1 MYERTAKAI
10 VDEALKTFP
19 CVLISGARQV
29 GKSTLALNLDMNYVV
44 FDDLT
49 QREAA
54 LNDPVGY
61 IQNLSKP
68 ICIDEIQKVPQVL
81 EAIKLYIDKHR
92 INGNFLL
99 MGSANI
105 LDMKKTK
112 ESLAGR
118 IIEIKLW
125 PLSQKE
131 INRKPNENIIDM
143 LFTKDIKDLKVPK
156 ISNDKMYQAI
166 IDGGYPEIQKIKSD
180 RAKALWFS
188 SYISSYVERDIRDI
202 GELRDIASFIRF
214 YNIITPKSGSLL
226 NKSQLAN
233 DASISEATLNNYLSM
248 LNMIYQISLLEP
260 YSSNISKRFIKTPKL
275 YLNDSGILSHILNI
289 TTVDELLK
297 SPKKGE
303 VIETFVFSELIK
315 HISYSQTMPKL
326 YHYRTNDKKEIDFI
340 AEKGDKIIAIEVK
353 SSISI
358 KQDSFKHIIDL
369 QNKTKDKEVVGIVLY
384 MGNDIVWFGDEKNKR
399 YALPMRVFF

>member
-10 VDEALKTFP
+10 IDEALRTFP

-99 MGSANI
+99 TGSANI

-131 INRKPNENIIDM
+131 INHKPNDNIIDM
-143 LFTKDIKDLKVPK
+143 LFTKDIKDLKPPK

-188 SYISSYVERDIRDI
+188 SYISSYVERDVRDI

-214 YNIITPKSGSLL
+214 YNIITPRSGSLL

-353 SSISI
+353 SSLSI

-399 YALPMRVFF
+399 YALPMGVFF

>member
-54 LNDPVGY
+54 FNDPVGY

-99 MGSANI
+99 TGSANI

-131 INRKPNENIIDM
+131 INHKPNENIIDL
-143 LFTKDIKDLKVPK
+143 LFTKDIKDLKAPK

-214 YNIITPKSGSLL
+214 YNIITPRSGSLL

-369 QNKTKDKEVVGIVLY
+369 QNKSKDKEVVGIVLY

-399 YALPMRVFF
+399 YALPMGVFF